1 MPLWK
6 NTSEKMLI
14 DTNVAL
20 RYLLQDNEVMA
31 AKAQE
36 IISSGGIL
44 LPEVL
49 AEVVYVLQKVYKV
62 SRHETYESLKD
73 LLAETESPDPLVL
86 ERAVD
91 LYGETTLDFVD
102 CVLIA
107 HNHVEKTPK
116 TPPKEI
122 LLAKTRRED
131 YLHRKREENE
141 KPKTI

>member
-91 LYGETTLDFVD
+91 ADNLEGKWESGL
-102 CVLIA
+102 LIA
-107 HNHVEKTPK
+107 VRPDHS
-116 TPPKEI
+116 
-122 LLAKTRRED
+122 
-131 YLHRKREENE
+131 
-141 KPKTI
+141 

>member
-49 AEVVYVLQKVYKV
+49 AGFVYVLQKVYKV

-107 HNHVEKTPK
+107 HNHVEKIFVFTFDK
-116 TPPKEI
+116 KMNK
-122 LLAKTRRED
+122 LLK
-131 YLHRKREENE
+131 NS
-141 KPKTI
+141 